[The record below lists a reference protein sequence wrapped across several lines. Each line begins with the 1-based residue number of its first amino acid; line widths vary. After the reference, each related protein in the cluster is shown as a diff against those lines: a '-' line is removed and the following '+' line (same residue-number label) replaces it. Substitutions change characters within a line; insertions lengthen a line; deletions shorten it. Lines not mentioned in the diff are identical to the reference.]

1 MTTPDDLPPN
11 NPESETENSVS
22 PVPVEAA
29 VGANAD
35 ALAAP
40 PPPRPAVRRE
50 TARDRFLANVK
61 TIAGAVLLAMFI
73 RIVLFEA
80 FEIEGPSM
88 MPTLLDG
95 DRVVVAKFS
104 YGLFFPGA
112 DEALFTWG
120 MPNVGDVVILKGKD
134 GVDIVKR
141 VIGLPGDII
150 NVEDDVVTRNGVR
163 VTGAR
168 IGPCRYAE
176 EPEQELG
183 CDWVRERVGD
193 VTYTTSTNHVDT
205 MAPTTVFPFRVPDD
219 EVFVLGDHRDHSNDS
234 RFFGSVSVH
243 RIKGRALFIY
253 WSSDKHS
260 SRWRKE
266 RMFTSVH

>member
-1 MTTPDDLPPN
+1 MTPPDELDPQAPPEHPVAVAPAGETAPESPLAGRVPDD
-11 NPESETENSVS
+11 
-22 PVPVEAA
+22 
-29 VGANAD
+29 
-35 ALAAP
+35 
-40 PPPRPAVRRE
+40 RRE
-50 TARDRFLANVK
+50 TPRDRIVANVK
-61 TIAGAVLLAMFI
+61 TIAGAVILAMFI

-95 DRVVVAKFS
+95 DRVVVAKFM

-112 DEALFTWG
+112 DEAVVSWG
-120 MPNVGDVVILKGKD
+120 MPHVGDVIILKGKD

-150 NVEDDVVTRNGVR
+150 DVEDDVVTRNGTR

-168 IGPCRYAE
+168 LGPCHYTN
-176 EPEQELG
+176 EPQHELG
-183 CDWVRERVGD
+183 CDWVREHVGNT
-193 VTYTTSTNHVDT
+193 TYTTSTDHADSQP
-205 MAPTTVFPFRVPDD
+205 PTTVFPLRVPPG
-219 EVFVLGDHRDHSNDS
+219 EIFVLGDHRDHSNDS
-234 RFFGSVSVH
+234 RYFGTVSAK

-253 WSSDKHS
+253 WSSETQS
-260 SRWRKE
+260 GRWRRE

>member
-11 NPESETENSVS
+11 NEEPRAPEA
-22 PVPVEAA
+22 VPAVPAEVA
-29 VGANAD
+29 VGTTPSAAEG
-35 ALAAP
+35 AP
-40 PPPRPAVRRE
+40 PARPAPRRE
-50 TARDRFLANVK
+50 TAKDRFFANVK

-95 DRVVVAKFS
+95 DRVVVAKFM

-120 MPNVGDVVILKGKD
+120 MPNVGDVIILKGKD

-168 IGPCRYAE
+168 VGPCHYTE
-176 EPEQELG
+176 EPEHELG

-193 VTYTTSTNHVDT
+193 VTYTTSTDHIDT
-205 MAPTTVFPFRVPDD
+205 MAPTTVFPFRVPAGD
-219 EVFVLGDHRDHSNDS
+219 VFVLGDHRDHSNDS
-234 RFFGSVSVH
+234 RYFGSVSVH

-260 SRWRKE
+260 SRWRQE
-266 RMFTSVH
+266 RMFTSVR